1 MLIAR
6 QAQAADIETFD
17 QARDR
22 FLSEVTY
29 GRKDAL
35 AVYGGEVRLQ
45 GPVAVTMADGEAYLG
60 EGAGWLF
67 AVKIKAALSDLY
79 IAAFVN
85 QDAKV
90 ATKLVKALPV
100 GLAPLSDKKSNAI
113 PGAVKSQDKAYARL
127 LDGLLGHSA
136 LGRRIYTAGR
146 TDAAEVSIKSW
157 RGDVVLTGGPGWVFF
172 VDDNPRANWTHACRY
187 VLVSED
193 GTLTVIDAKTPPD
206 DMSVFTELTAWS
218 EPSAAKNAVL
228 TENVVTRPSPVTP
241 AATPAVNRYA
251 VIISGGWN
259 RFSNYPR
266 YWNDCAYF
274 YNTLMSYG
282 FLKENITVLFA
293 DGTDPAVDRPDS
305 TSSPT
310 DFDGD
315 GLPDIN
321 YSATK
326 ANLTTVFNALSAQ
339 LTSDDVLYI
348 FTTDHGSYQT
358 GNDAPYATPNVTLC
372 LWGEEITGDE
382 FAAEVN
388 KVTAKAIAAIFEQCF
403 SGGLVE
409 KLKAA
414 NRVLMSAARWW
425 ELSYA
430 AVSIDYDE
438 FSYYATKALAEPALG
453 DSNGD
458 GVVTMEEAYLY
469 ALANDSY
476 QEETISGGD
485 NDGEHP
491 SYYSN
496 PWSLGRNLSLG
507 GQGVHSPPL
516 QAGFIQKELSEAYPT
531 LGIAQGWNA
540 DDGLWSLSL
549 PFSFPWDGTDYTSA
563 SVSSNGIIYFNSS
576 DLGSANKINLLK
588 SGRAIAPLWDDLT
601 TAPSGC
607 DIHVAS
613 NSAYV
618 DVAWV
623 AKTVIDARPVN
634 MTARLYPSGQVTF
647 YYGTGNEHTSRVEK
661 RDKTI
666 GLSTSSQYALAL
678 RNGASDLGSAAPLAF
693 VLPSSM
699 NVPALSGLGAVIF
712 TALLAL
718 SGGFVLRRRKG
729 RNPPCPDTNDRTNN
743 SVP

>member
-6 QAQAADIETFD
+6 QAGAADIETFD

-22 FLSEVTY
+22 FMSEVMY
-29 GRKDAL
+29 GRVDAL

-45 GPVAVTMADGEAYLG
+45 GPVAVTTADGEADLG
-60 EGAGWLF
+60 KGAGWLF
-67 AVKIKAALSDLY
+67 AVKIKAALGDLY

-85 QDAKV
+85 QDAQV
-90 ATKLVKALPV
+90 ATRLVKALPV
-100 GLAPLSDKKSNAI
+100 GLAPLPDKKSNAI
-113 PGAVKSQDKAYARL
+113 PAAVKSQDEAYARL
-127 LDGLLGHSA
+127 LNGLLGHSA

-157 RGDVVLTGGPGWVFF
+157 RGNFVLTGGPGWVFF
-172 VDDNPRANWTHACRY
+172 VDDKPRANWTHSCRY

-193 GTLTVIDAKTPPD
+193 GTLTVTDAKTPPD
-206 DMSVFTELTAWS
+206 DMRVFTELTAWS
-218 EPSAAKNAVL
+218 EPSAAKNAVSTKNL
-228 TENVVTRPSPVTP
+228 VTLPPSATP
-241 AATPAVNRYA
+241 AANRYA
-251 VIISGGWN
+251 VIISGGWSAP
-259 RFSNYPR
+259 SNYPR

-293 DGTDPAVDRPDS
+293 DGTDPAVDRSDG

-310 DFDGD
+310 DFDAD

-326 ANLTTVFNALSAQ
+326 ANVTTVFDTLSAE
-339 LTSDDVLYI
+339 LTSDDILYI
-348 FTTDHGSYQT
+348 FTTDHGSKQT
-358 GNDAPYATPNVTLC
+358 GYDAPYATPNVTLC

-382 FAAEVN
+382 FAAEVD
-388 KVTAKAIAAIFEQCF
+388 KVTAKAIAAIFEQCY

-438 FSYYATKALAEPALG
+438 FSYYATKALAEPASG
-453 DSNGD
+453 DSNDD

-496 PWSLGRNLSLG
+496 PWDLGRNLSLG
-507 GQGVHSPPL
+507 GQGVHSPPR
-516 QAGFIQKELSEAYPT
+516 QAGFIQKELSEAYPV
-531 LGIAQGWNA
+531 LGVAQGWNA

-549 PFSFPWDGTDYTSA
+549 PFPFPLDGTSYTSVN
-563 SVSSNGIIYFNSS
+563 VSSNGVLYFNSS

-634 MTARLYPSGQVTF
+634 MLVRLYPSGEVTF
-647 YYGTGNEHTSRVEK
+647 YYGTGNEHTSRVAQ

-666 GLSTSSQYALAL
+666 GLSTSSKYALAL

-693 VLPSSM
+693 VLPPSVS
-699 NVPALSGLGAVIF
+699 VPALSGMGAVIF

-718 SGGFVLRRRKG
+718 GGGFGLRRRKG
-729 RNPPCPDTNDRTNN
+729 RNPPCPDPMRDPTDNT
-743 SVP
+743 VP